1 MMEKVSLGRR
11 NCQKRLINEPSA
23 AALTAHWED
32 GEERVWLVFD
42 FGGGTLDISIV
53 DCFEN
58 IVEITTIA
66 GDNHLGGTDFDREIA
81 FAFCGEK
88 GMDWDKLNRRQQ
100 ANLLLESKRCHGS
113 SIPVGWD
120 GV

>member
-23 AALTAHWED
+23 AALTAHRED

-66 GDNHLGGTDFDREIA
+66 GGQPSGRNGF
-81 FAFCGEK
+81 
-88 GMDWDKLNRRQQ
+88 
-100 ANLLLESKRCHGS
+100 
-113 SIPVGWD
+113 
-120 GV
+120 

>member
-23 AALTAHWED
+23 AALTARRED

-53 DCFEN
+53 
-58 IVEITTIA
+58 EIGRA
-66 GDNHLGGTDFDREIA
+66 SCRERVV
-81 FAFCGEK
+81 C
-88 GMDWDKLNRRQQ
+88 W
-100 ANLLLESKRCHGS
+100 
-113 SIPVGWD
+113 V
-120 GV
+120 